1 MIKNGKQKRQGN
13 PCLFCLLGSNS
24 AEIAANSAE
33 NAGRSAKRAEHFVRQ
48 VWYNTVVAT
57 GGNLPESGRRRLLQK
72 EQTVM
77 KIQLILLLYDELI
90 GGKTIS
96 RADFCAEHSIV
107 ERTFYRYLR
116 EISCFLR
123 AHKQTLIVDVLEPD
137 GRYYLKKDG

>member
-57 GGNLPESGRRRLLQK
+57 GECSQIRTAPSATK
-72 EQTVM
+72 E
-77 KIQLILLLYDELI
+77 
-90 GGKTIS
+90 
-96 RADFCAEHSIV
+96 ADSHEDPIDSIV
-107 ERTFYRYLR
+107 VR
-116 EISCFLR
+116 
-123 AHKQTLIVDVLEPD
+123 
-137 GRYYLKKDG
+137 